1 MKKRCADETDH
12 PAQPAELAV
21 DPKHLEELAIFPLPN
36 AVLLPGGVL
45 PLHVFEPR
53 YRELT
58 RDCLEGSRTMA
69 IALLQPGFEAG
80 YFERP
85 AIHAVCGVGTIS
97 FSEEREDGRSLPLLR
112 GVCRI
117 RVDHEHPPNGHAY
130 RVVRAS
136 WVEAHQ
142 SKRPDAAASGHR
154 QLLDL
159 CDRLACVL
167 DHGGAALCELVHA
180 QKTPGE
186 CADVIT
192 AALVTDPRR
201 RQALLE
207 TFDAAE
213 RVAAAVDLVGRVL
226 CQLAP
231 DGLLN

>member
-1 MKKRCADETDH
+1 MSERDED
-12 PAQPAELAV
+12 L
-21 DPKHLEELAIFPLPN
+21 PKDLDELAIFPLPN

-58 RDCLEGSRTMA
+58 RDCLAGSRQMA
-69 IALLQPGFEAG
+69 IALLQPGFEAS

-85 AIHAVCGVGTIS
+85 AIHPVCGLGTIIC
-97 FSEEREDGRSLPLLR
+97 SEELPDGRFHILLR
-112 GVCRI
+112 GVGRI
-117 RVDHEHPPNGHAY
+117 RVEHELPPNGHAY

-136 WVEAHQ
+136 WV
-142 SKRPDAAASGHR
+142 DATRTRCVDTLTASHG
-154 QLLDL
+154 QLLAL

-167 DHGGAALCELVHA
+167 DHGGQELCELVHA
-180 QKTPGE
+180 QPTPGE

-201 RQALLE
+201 RQQLLE
-207 TFDAAE
+207 TFDAAD
-213 RVAAAVDLVGRVL
+213 RVTAAVELVGKVL

-231 DGLLN
+231 EGALN

>member
-1 MKKRCADETDH
+1 MGKQGE
-12 PAQPAELAV
+12 
-21 DPKHLEELAIFPLPN
+21 DPERPDLESLAIFPLPN

-58 RDCLEGSRTMA
+58 RDCLAGSKQMA
-69 IALLQPGFEAG
+69 IALLQPGYEAS

-85 AIHAVCGVGTIS
+85 AIHPVCGLGSIIC
-97 FSEEREDGRSLPLLR
+97 SEELPDGRFHLLLR
-112 GVCRI
+112 GVG
-117 RVDHEHPPNGHAY
+117 RVRVEQELPPNGHNY

-136 WVEAHQ
+136 WVEAQHTR
-142 SKRPDAAASGHR
+142 RPEALAAGHA
-154 QLLDL
+154 QLLSL

-167 DHGGAALCELVHA
+167 DHGGQELCELVHA
-180 QKTPGE
+180 QPTPGE

-201 RQALLE
+201 RQTLLE
-207 TFDAAE
+207 TFDAAD
-213 RVAAAVDLVGRVL
+213 RVSAAIDLVGKVL

-231 DGLLN
+231 EGPLN

>member
-1 MKKRCADETDH
+1 MTSRR
-12 PAQPAELAV
+12 AQTAELPEV
-21 DPKHLEELAIFPLPN
+21 DAAHLEELAIFPLPN

-58 RDCLEGSRTMA
+58 RDCLAGTKAMA
-69 IALLQPGFEAG
+69 IALLQPGFEAS
-80 YFERP
+80 YFDRP
-85 AIHAVCGVGTIS
+85 AIHAVCGLGTIIC
-97 FSEEREDGRSLPLLR
+97 SEELADGRFHLLLR
-112 GVCRI
+112 GVGRI
-117 RVDHEHPPNGHAY
+117 RVEHEHPANGHGY

-136 WVEAHQ
+136 WVDAHR
-142 SKRPDAAASGHR
+142 SARPEVALAGHR

-167 DHGGAALCELVHA
+167 DHGGHELCELVHA

-207 TFDAAE
+207 TFDAAD
-213 RVAAAVDLVGRVL
+213 RVSAAVDLVGRVL

-231 DGLLN
+231 DGVLN